1 MQRYAHDLSSKIIF
15 AHMNGRYLDLEK
27 LARESP
33 YAVTFYD
40 KAGAYIT
47 GSQVTDI
54 NRSRSFSTQKGHL
67 VLIDKST
74 FGHLGVGS
82 ILMQDKT
89 FAARV
94 AAARRDI
101 ILWLLVLYAVI
112 SVIGY
117 FLARLFMQPITQRRM
132 QLDNFI
138 KESTHELN
146 TPISALLMSVDAKG
160 SAADKNDERIK
171 ISARRIAD
179 IYGDLTYLLLKE
191 EQFDRP
197 EPIRLAP
204 YLHTRIAAVK
214 PLAEKKALTV
224 EERYTD
230 DPTVVIDRESL
241 TRLLDN
247 LLSNAIKYNRPGGT
261 ITVETKERS
270 LIISDTGIGIEKGLQ
285 KEIFK
290 RFYRA
295 TDSGAGFGLGL
306 NIVYKICKR
315 YGIALS
321 LDSEPNRGTRIT
333 LTFKD

>member
-1 MQRYAHDLSSKIIF
+1 MQRYAHDLSSQIIF

-27 LARESP
+27 LAEESP
-33 YAVTFYD
+33 YRVTFYD
-40 KAGAYIT
+40 SDGRYISGSHTGAVDL
-47 GSQVTDI
+47 SQ
-54 NRSRSFSTQKGHL
+54 SFFREGEDLML
-67 VLIDKST
+67 VDKST
-74 FGHLGVGS
+74 FGHLGVGA
-82 ILMQDKT
+82 ILLQDDS
-89 FAARV
+89 FAARI
-94 AAARRDI
+94 AATRRNL
-101 ILWLLVLYAVI
+101 ILWLLVIYAVI

-117 FLARLFMQPITQRRM
+117 LLARLFMQPITQRRM

-160 SAADKNDERIK
+160 EAADKHDERIK

-191 EQFDRP
+191 EQVERA
-197 EPIRLAP
+197 EPIRLTR
-204 YLHTRIAAVK
+204 YLHTRITAIK
-214 PLAEKKALTV
+214 PLTEKKALTIK
-224 EERYTD
+224 ERYTD
-230 DPTVVIDRESL
+230 DPVVVIDRESL

-261 ITVETKERS
+261 TTVETKGRS

-315 YGIALS
+315 YDIALS
-321 LDSEPNRGTRIT
+321 LDSEPNQGTRIT